1 MEKIIRVAM
10 KDHLISNKLLASE
23 QHGFVNCKSCCSNLL
38 EALDFITRSYAAGVD
53 IDIIVLDFAKAFD
66 SVSIIK
72 LMCKLYG
79 YGFRSFTLEWCK
91 AFLSNRKQRVVLGDF
106 ISEWL
111 NVTSGVSQGS
121 VLGLLLFVIFINDLI
136 VNILNNHIKFYL
148 SL

>member
-1 MEKIIRVAM
+1 
-10 KDHLISNKLLASE
+10 
-23 QHGFVNCKSCCSNLL
+23 
-38 EALDFITRSYAAGVD
+38 
-53 IDIIVLDFAKAFD
+53 
-66 SVSIIK
+66 
-72 LMCKLYG
+72 MCKLYG

-136 VNILNNHIKFYL
+136 VNILNNHCLIY
-148 SL
+148 